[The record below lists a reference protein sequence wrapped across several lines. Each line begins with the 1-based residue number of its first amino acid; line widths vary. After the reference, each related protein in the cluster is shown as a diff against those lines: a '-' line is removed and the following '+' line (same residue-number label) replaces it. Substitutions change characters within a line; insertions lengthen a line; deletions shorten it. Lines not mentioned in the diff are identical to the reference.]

1 MNDSTKETLDGLV
14 NQFYQYGQRKY
25 PESSKSRKEI
35 NHLYTMKEH
44 WKNGTKDNEGK
55 IPTSE
60 EIMYFIYYLRWNQIL
75 PF

>member
-1 MNDSTKETLDGLV
+1 MNDSTKTLDDLV
-14 NQFYQYGQRKY
+14 NEFYEFGKHKY
-25 PESSKSRKEI
+25 PESSNSRKEI

-44 WKNGTKDNEGK
+44 WKNKTKDNEGK

-60 EIMYFIYYLRWNQIL
+60 EIMYFIYYLRLEQIL